1 MGNHTSVSAVAVLD
15 LHDLLLELN
24 VVSAQQL
31 RAAGIYREK
40 LLNQRANAAPLQ
52 EQRASETLLLILWQL
67 AERHGTRPELGLII
81 GQHYNPAAHGVL
93 ASWLR
98 HCRRAGDA
106 LAVFQ
111 RNIALM
117 NPTERWTLTE
127 GKRALTLTVEFAPDR
142 AYPQIA
148 VERSLS
154 ALLRWSAE
162 MTGTTVTPLSCE
174 LMRPRPQQ
182 IEPFEQL
189 FGRNL
194 RFNASCNSLQLPRS
208 FLDTPITG
216 ANDYLRQMLQA
227 RALDTL
233 QQVEQ
238 GNSLSRTV
246 SQLIR
251 QSLPDNLSL
260 DHICAQLHLS
270 RQTLYRHLKQEGTS
284 YTELVN
290 QIRRELAQAL
300 IEQGLTME
308 RVSEQLGF
316 KDPSTF
322 YRACRRWYRAEPTAR
337 TAKINLHDRAD

>member
-1 MGNHTSVSAVAVLD
+1 MGKHTSVSAVAVLD
-15 LHDLLLELN
+15 LHDLLLALN

-31 RAAGIYREK
+31 HAAGIYRET
-40 LLNQRANAAPLQ
+40 LLDQRANAAPLQ
-52 EQRASETLLLILWQL
+52 EQRVSETLLLMLWQL
-67 AERHGTRPELGLII
+67 AERHSTQPELGLII
-81 GQHYNPAAHGVL
+81 GQQYNPAAHGVL

-98 HCRRAGDA
+98 HCRRVGEA

-117 NPTERWTLTE
+117 NPSERWTLSE
-127 GKRALTLTVEFAPDR
+127 SQRALTLTVGFAADR

-148 VERSLS
+148 AERSLS
-154 ALLRWSAE
+154 ALLCWSAE

-182 IEPFEQL
+182 MEPFEQL

-194 RFNASCNSLQLPRS
+194 RFNADRNRLQLPRA

-227 RALDTL
+227 RAQEALK
-233 QQVEQ
+233 QVEQ
-238 GNSLSRTV
+238 GTSLSRTV
-246 SQLIR
+246 SRLIR
-251 QSLPDNLSL
+251 QSLPNKLSL

-290 QIRRELAQAL
+290 QIRRELAQTL

-316 KDPSTF
+316 KDASTF
-322 YRACRRWYRAEPTAR
+322 YRACRRWYPTGPTAQS
-337 TAKINLHDRAD
+337 AKFNPHDRAD